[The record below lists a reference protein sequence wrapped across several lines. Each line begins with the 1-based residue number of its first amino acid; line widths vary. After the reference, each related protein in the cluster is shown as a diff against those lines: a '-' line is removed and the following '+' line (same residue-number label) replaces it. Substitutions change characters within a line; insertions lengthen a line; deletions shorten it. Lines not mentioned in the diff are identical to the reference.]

1 MRQKLLSLCLVVA
14 ALSPCLAEA
23 QAVVRRVP
31 NPGDPDLVDYRIFFR
46 ARGELLHNL
55 DLDRGPTPS
64 GDPLFPVPQADPLG
78 QLLTHADM
86 RLRTDLAFNVPDSTV
101 SVHARIDVLDN
112 LSFGSLPVGPPA
124 DSRRQR
130 SPGSA

>member
-14 ALSPCLAEA
+14 TLSPCLAEA

-31 NPGDPDLVDYRIFFR
+31 NPGDPDLVDYRIFIR

-64 GDPLFPVPQADPLG
+64 GDPLFPVPQAG
-78 QLLTHADM
+78 M
-86 RLRTDLAFNVPDSTV
+86 CRRFRN
-101 SVHARIDVLDN
+101 R
-112 LSFGSLPVGPPA
+112 FSLPPA
-124 DSRRQR
+124 VRRDCSRLEH
-130 SPGSA
+130 SFYYFSAQVLLHAM